1 MHRYPLTI
9 DEPPRGAAAK
19 ASAWLRG
26 RRVFL
31 AAMLALAEVVV
42 YLIWRPG
49 AVLATLVAALVL
61 VVAVLAA
68 RQVRPGVARDILVI
82 IAGAQALLVVLPLVV
97 GFSIF
102 AGLIIAI
109 ALIIVLALVA
119 FRFRV

>member
-1 MHRYPLTI
+1 
-9 DEPPRGAAAK
+9 
-19 ASAWLRG
+19 
-26 RRVFL
+26 VFL

>member
-9 DEPPRGAAAK
+9 DEPPRGAMAK
-19 ASAWLRG
+19 ASAWLHS

-31 AAMLALAEVVV
+31 AAALALVEVVA

-61 VVAVLAA
+61 VVAVLCA
-68 RQVRPGVARDILVI
+68 RQVRPGAGRDLLVI
-82 IAGAQALLVVLPLVV
+82 VAGAQALLIVLPLVV

-102 AGLIIAI
+102 AGLIIAVAVI
-109 ALIIVLALVA
+109 VVLALVA
-119 FRFRV
+119 FRLRV